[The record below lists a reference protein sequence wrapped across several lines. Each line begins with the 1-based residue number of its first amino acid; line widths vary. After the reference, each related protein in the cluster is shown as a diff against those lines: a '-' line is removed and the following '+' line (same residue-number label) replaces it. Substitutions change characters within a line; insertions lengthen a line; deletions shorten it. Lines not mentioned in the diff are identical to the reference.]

1 MKKIFSKVNNEL
13 LHIIYDTNLIEND
26 RIDLIESKTSY
37 NAHWLKILRSWI

>member
-26 RIDLIESKTSY
+26 RIDLIESENFKKSF
-37 NAHWLKILRSWI
+37 KFSFVGGWI